1 MEKKNDFCDF
11 FCDFPAA
18 GNNEKKNL
26 IKVKNE
32 KKNLTAENLMGYC
45 PFVLQEQERRL
56 WDCVAIQYFVL

>member
-11 FCDFPAA
+11 FVIFQLL
-18 GNNEKKNL
+18 EIMKKKIL